1 MSQTEEIGFQIH
13 TLSKL
18 IRRQTDR
25 LAFRGE
31 EDPEITGKP
40 GGGLHGW
47 IIGYLYHHRDLDVFQ
62 RDVQEAFSIRRS
74 TVTGILQLMEKR
86 GLVTRSS
93 VESDARLKK
102 ITLTPKAIAMHENI
116 VNSIQKTEKS
126 ISRGL
131 TEEEKQ
137 TFLRICGKIRANL
150 ESELPEKPGKG
161 GPCDD

>member
-1 MSQTEEIGFQIH
+1 MKQTEEIGFQIH

-31 EDPEITGKP
+31 EDHEGGGKP
-40 GGGLHGW
+40 GGGLNGW

-62 RDVQEAFSIRRS
+62 RDLQAAFSIRRS
-74 TVTGILQLMEKR
+74 TVTGILQLMEKN

-102 ITLTPKAIAMHENI
+102 ISLTPKAVAMHENI
-116 VNSIQKTEKS
+116 VNSIRKTEES
-126 ISRGL
+126 ISKGL

-150 ESELPEKPGKG
+150 ESELPEKTRKG